1 MPDSKET
8 TGRKGDHQ
16 NVARAAQVIDIIA
29 ASGPNGLRMTDVTER
44 SGLGG
49 STVHRLLAGLIE
61 HGLIDQDPETNRYLV
76 GLKMVSWTAAALSR
90 YGLAPYADAS
100 LERLCAATSDTVYL
114 SYRSGNDAVCVDR
127 REGNFPIKTLTLA
140 LGDHRPLGIGAGSL
154 SLLAFQP
161 EDDRRRLLAEDAVR
175 RATYGFDTA
184 YLEEKIAETRD
195 RGFSL
200 NDGKL
205 ISGMSGLGAPILRRD
220 GTAVAALSIAA
231 ISSRLEGERLTELSQ
246 MLREEAQTLAGRA
259 SDVLDAE
266 LVKRHSFR
274 KVQT

>member
-1 MPDSKET
+1 MAKTAEEET
-8 TGRKGDHQ
+8 RKGEHQ
-16 NVARAAQVIDIIA
+16 NVARATQVIDLIA

-49 STVHRLLAGLIE
+49 STVHRLLAGLVA
-61 HGLIDQDPETNRYLV
+61 HGLVDQDPETNRFVV

-90 YGLAPYADAS
+90 YGLAPYADES
-100 LERLCAATSDTVYL
+100 LERICAETCDTVYL
-114 SYRSGNDAVCVDR
+114 SYRSGHDAVCVDR
-127 REGNFPIKTLTLA
+127 REGSFPIKTLTLA
-140 LGDHRPLGIGAGSL
+140 LGDRRPLGVGAGSL

-161 EDDRRRLLAEDAVR
+161 SAERERLLAQDVSR
-175 RATYGFDTA
+175 RATYGFDSA
-184 YLEEKIAETRD
+184 YLAEKVAQTRE
-195 RGFSL
+195 RGYSL

-205 ISGMSGLGAPILRRD
+205 ISGMSGLGAPILRKD

-231 ISSRLEGERLTELSQ
+231 ISSRLEGARLEELSQ
-246 MLREEAQTLAGRA
+246 LLRKEAQRLATRA

-274 KVQT
+274 KAQQ